1 MCSQPA
7 TTAHTPTLPTPADA
21 DVVTMEPLADA
32 DADITLSATEESVSE
47 DSVVSVVSVVSEL
60 EDTRRQLPR

>member
-21 DVVTMEPLADA
+21 DVVTMEPSVDA

-47 DSVVSVVSVVSEL
+47 DSVESVVSVVSEL

>member
-7 TTAHTPTLPTPADA
+7 TTAHTPTLLTPVDA
-21 DVVTMEPLADA
+21 DVVTMEPLVDA
-32 DADITLSATEESVSE
+32 DVDITPSATEESVSE
-47 DSVVSVVSVVSEL
+47 DSVVSAVSVVSEL

>member
-7 TTAHTPTLPTPADA
+7 TTAHTPTLPTPVDA
-21 DVVTMEPLADA
+21 DVVTMEPLVDA

-47 DSVVSVVSVVSEL
+47 DSVVSVVSAVSEL
-60 EDTRRQLPR
+60 EDTRRQLPS